1 MFFEAI
7 LKDMLLVVILGLT
20 VIVVVLLVS
29 RLIWNKVKFS
39 WLDTLC
45 TYLVLSL
52 PFEFFPR
59 IDIAGSG
66 FRISQ
71 LLVLVGCWFVTILA
85 FKKDSRLLN
94 SKLNNWTIFPFAF
107 VLSSIPSWFLVQD
120 WQRFAVHWL
129 GSILVFGAMMLLANF
144 ATDIWSKLKKLSL
157 VLVGC
162 SIFGLYQFVGDL
174 VGLPTG
180 LREHYTKA
188 VFGIP
193 RVQGTAVE
201 PLYFAGM
208 LIVGFFILLV
218 CLLAKEKLP
227 QPKFLKLQSNWY
239 ILILLSIVS
248 FAFVLTISKGSFA
261 VLFLFLPIAL
271 VCGYFKFSFWNSL
284 VKKYFLPVLLFIVLL
299 FVSAFTF
306 TDPIASLGSIG
317 SNMIETLAGTSPSA
331 VERNMYSSEAIA
343 ALPSNMITGIGM
355 GQYASFVGD
364 NLSNLN
370 TDRKAIVNNIY
381 LELWLENGLV
391 AMCLFIFFLILVVVL
406 VFRKINWKSR
416 NDSKNDLYN
425 TTDPVNSN
433 ELAAFAIFFSLLCY
447 FVQWS
452 LFSPLFI
459 MPIFILLG
467 LALSLIG

>member
-1 MFFEAI
+1 MCFGAI
-7 LKDMLLVVILGLT
+7 LKDMLSVVILGL
-20 VIVVVLLVS
+20 IVVVTILFFS
-29 RLIWNKVKFS
+29 RLIWSKVEFP
-39 WLDTLC
+39 WLDKLC

-71 LLVLVGCWFVTILA
+71 LLVLVGCWFIIILA
-85 FKKDSRLLN
+85 LKKNSNLLT
-94 SKLNNWTIFPFAF
+94 SQVNNWTIFPFVF
-107 VLSSIPSWFLVQD
+107 ILSSIPSWLLVQD

-129 GSILVFGAMMLLANF
+129 GSVLVFGAMLILANF

-208 LIVGFFILLV
+208 LIVAMFILLT
-218 CLLAKEKLP
+218 CLLSEEKLP
-227 QPKFLKLQSNWY
+227 QPTWLTKNLKINSRLY

-248 FAFVLTISKGSFA
+248 LAFVLTISKGSFA
-261 VLFLFLPIAL
+261 VLFLILPIAL
-271 VCGYFKFSFWNSL
+271 ICGYFKFGFWNEL
-284 VKKYFLPVLLFIVLL
+284 VKKYFISVFLFLVLVFI
-299 FVSAFTF
+299 SAFTF
-306 TDPIASLGSIG
+306 GDPVAALGSIG
-317 SNMIETLAGTSPSA
+317 SNMIETIAGTSPSA
-331 VERNMYSSEAIA
+331 IERNMYSTAAIEV
-343 ALPSNMITGIGM
+343 LPQNIIQGIGM
-355 GQYASFVGD
+355 GQYASYVGD
-364 NLSNLN
+364 NLGNLN
-370 TDRKAIVNNIY
+370 ADRKAIVNNIY
-381 LELWLENGLV
+381 LELCLENGLI
-391 AMCLFIFFLILVVVL
+391 AMFIFLLLLIYCVII
-406 VFRKINWKSR
+406 VFKKINLSTF
-416 NDSKNDLYN
+416 YI
-425 TTDPVNSN
+425 NSN
-433 ELAAFAIFFSLLCY
+433 TNELVSFAILFSLVAY
-447 FVQWS
+447 FLQWT

-467 LALSLIG
+467 LGLNNLG